1 MKYFFAAFL
10 WMALSV
16 TGAFAQNAP
25 LPQNP
30 AQTGAPQQAPVD
42 DARRKAWNETMSRT
56 PKPKE
61 GCFTSAYPSTE
72 WKEVPCITP
81 LPRPYQPASGPRP
94 QTVGNGTD
102 WTAKSG
108 TGPISTA
115 VGSFDSVSG
124 VTTVTDSASGNANT
138 FSLQLNTNTFN
149 TSTLGCNRVP
159 NCVGWQQ
166 FIFSTDGCTSNTPC
180 VFIQYWL
187 INFGPTC
194 PSPWLQTP
202 LSPNNCYQNSP
213 KAASVPAQIIAG
225 LANMILTG
233 TAASGGNDTATM
245 LVDNPPTLHF
255 VSNTD
260 SVVNLAQGW
269 TEAEFNI
276 FGDCCQH
283 QANFNSGSTLVV
295 RTSVDAGARLAPTCV
310 ETGFTGETN
319 NLTLVGTPA
328 VVPTTPLPAIVFTES
343 NAGGGT
349 PPTCATSRGGLICIG
364 VASSGSTTCTDSG
377 GVASTCASA
386 RCAEGLTLTGG
397 GGACAAG
404 DRKIKSLFPR
414 ASNRSFNIMCEQQGV
429 DPQAVAICCRL

>member
-245 LVDNPPTLHF
+245 LVDNPPPCTSFPTRTASSIWHKAGRRPSSTSSATI
-255 VSNTD
+255 VS
-260 SVVNLAQGW
+260 
-269 TEAEFNI
+269 I
-276 FGDCCQH
+276 K
-283 QANFNSGSTLVV
+283 
-295 RTSVDAGARLAPTCV
+295 RTSTAALRWSSGRASMQ
-310 ETGFTGETN
+310 GQGSH
-319 NLTLVGTPA
+319 
-328 VVPTTPLPAIVFTES
+328 LPA
-343 NAGGGT
+343 
-349 PPTCATSRGGLICIG
+349 
-364 VASSGSTTCTDSG
+364 
-377 GVASTCASA
+377 
-386 RCAEGLTLTGG
+386 
-397 GGACAAG
+397 
-404 DRKIKSLFPR
+404 
-414 ASNRSFNIMCEQQGV
+414 
-429 DPQAVAICCRL
+429 